1 MPKPETNK
9 KLSLDDKIKQLEAA
23 TDWFYSDQFN
33 IDEAISK
40 YQTAA
45 KLAAEINQDLAELKN
60 QVEVV
65 ADFSKKQ

>member
-1 MPKPETNK
+1 MPKPEINK
-9 KLSLDDKIKQLEAA
+9 KLSLDTKIKQLETV

-40 YQTAA
+40 YQTAT
-45 KLAAEINQDLAELKN
+45 KLAAEINQDLTELKN